1 MASLHCAGRT
11 RGKVSFP
18 EQRDPRRCHAVVVT
32 AAANPGA
39 RRSLRSLLSTPPG
52 ECLKVGSPGHRGVPY
67 VPPGGSPSYGLGSAR
82 FPTSSP
88 APVIFHFFFNCYF
101 LNGSHAEVCGG
112 APRGASPE
120 GHELVH
126 LPWRSVSSIL
136 CAVLNCLSL
145 SPLSRGSPWCP
156 GCCPWMRSFSFGP
169 SFSGSCSF
177 FLCFEQCELCCLLHL
192 GF

>member
-1 MASLHCAGRT
+1 MGAPRRPGRLRPVEPGPELACAGPESRALREGAHGAWRPGARVLTVVASAAVGAVRTVTPSDLGAGSTVASLHCAGRT

-52 ECLKVGSPGHRGVPY
+52 ECLEVGSPGHRGVPY

-88 APVIFHFFFNCYF
+88 ASVIFHFFFNCYF
-101 LNGSHAEVCGG
+101 LNGSHAEVCV
-112 APRGASPE
+112 P
-120 GHELVH
+120 
-126 LPWRSVSSIL
+126 
-136 CAVLNCLSL
+136 
-145 SPLSRGSPWCP
+145 
-156 GCCPWMRSFSFGP
+156 
-169 SFSGSCSF
+169 
-177 FLCFEQCELCCLLHL
+177 
-192 GF
+192 